1 MASDWL
7 ARLSQ
12 AVRYLPAELRVRRGM
27 ALRVSAW
34 HDESS
39 VRLGVPEAHPSMF
52 TGVGHVDEVL
62 SNANG
67 EARLPARQHGG
78 GSASG
83 PKSAVSSYEPDC

>member
-1 MASDWL
+1 M
-7 ARLSQ
+7 
-12 AVRYLPAELRVRRGM
+12 RRGM

-62 SNANG
+62 NNANG
-67 EARLPARQHGG
+67 RALPARQNGG
-78 GSASG
+78 GSG
-83 PKSAVSSYEPDC
+83 PKSAVSSDEPDC

>member
-1 MASDWL
+1 M
-7 ARLSQ
+7 
-12 AVRYLPAELRVRRGM
+12 RRGM

-62 SNANG
+62 SNANNG
-67 EARLPARQHGG
+67 EALPARQQGG
-78 GSASG
+78 GSG
-83 PKSAVSSYEPDC
+83 PKSAVSSQNEPDC